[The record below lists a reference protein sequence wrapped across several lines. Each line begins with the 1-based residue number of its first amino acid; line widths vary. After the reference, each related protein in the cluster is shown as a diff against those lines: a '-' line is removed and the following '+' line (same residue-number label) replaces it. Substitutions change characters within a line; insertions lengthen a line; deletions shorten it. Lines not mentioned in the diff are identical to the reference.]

1 MTQDAPL
8 ALGCTPTTS
17 SHLHFPA
24 QPCDRPCQRH
34 FSTACTFFVQNTT
47 FLPAYSGAV
56 LRMCNARSWCQD
68 HPGEFCHLL
77 QLHTKLTLPATLLL
91 ALPPSS
97 SISTWGRWEKWA
109 AGGQT
114 LLSSCRCCQDVPS
127 LCLSVWAMRRAQPQR
142 HYHVQQLWLLAEV
155 IALSS

>member
-24 QPCDRPCQRH
+24 QPCDRPCQKH
-34 FSTACTFFVQNTT
+34 FSTACTFFVQNIA
-47 FLPAYSGAV
+47 FLPVYSAV
-56 LRMCNARSWCQD
+56 LRMCNARSWWQD
-68 HPGEFCHLL
+68 HPGEFCCLL
-77 QLHTKLTLPATLLL
+77 QLHTKLTLTATLL

-97 SISTWGRWEKWA
+97 SISAWGRWEKWA
-109 AGGQT
+109 AGGQM
-114 LLSSCRCCQDVPS
+114 PS
-127 LCLSVWAMRRAQPQR
+127 LCLSVWATRRAQIPMLQLQR
-142 HYHVQQLWLLAEV
+142 HYHAQQLWLLAEV